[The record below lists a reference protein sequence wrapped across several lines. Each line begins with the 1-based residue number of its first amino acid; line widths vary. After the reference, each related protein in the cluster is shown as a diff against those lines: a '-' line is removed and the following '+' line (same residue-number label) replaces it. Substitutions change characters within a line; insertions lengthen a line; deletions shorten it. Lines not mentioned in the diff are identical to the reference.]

1 MRKIANICKI
11 NNKRHIFIQY
21 DTVIDDE
28 AVEDRNGG
36 FGSTN
41 K

>member
-1 MRKIANICKI
+1 MRKIAKICKI
-11 NNKRHIFIQY
+11 NNEGHIFIQY

-28 AVEDRNGG
+28 AVEERNGD